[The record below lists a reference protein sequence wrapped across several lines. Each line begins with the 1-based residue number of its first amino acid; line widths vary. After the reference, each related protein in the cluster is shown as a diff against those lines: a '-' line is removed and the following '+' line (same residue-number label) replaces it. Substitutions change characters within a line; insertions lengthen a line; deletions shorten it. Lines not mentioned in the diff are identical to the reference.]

1 MYARNL
7 PVKGVDKSYLTTHAH
22 GRFLALHHTSHT
34 THIHVDSYTAPNA
47 TQRTLMEHLAAA
59 AAAAAAVAVVP
70 APPAPHDDR
79 STRLSTE
86 QRWTIVALDKE
97 NWSDC
102 RIARRVGC
110 HRVTVREVL
119 LRYAATGSPGSGSRS
134 GRPRVTTEN
143 DDLDIAVTARIERFT
158 TPRRIRRQLQLDVSP
173 RTVDRRLQE
182 AGLFGRVAQHKRDF
196 TPAQVQKRF
205 AFADGYKDN
214 SVDWWSKVLFS
225 DEKCF
230 YGKGFCGQTWV
241 RREIGTALAPENC
254 VHQTAHP
261 VKVNVWAC
269 FCAGGQ
275 GYIYIFN
282 ENLDAP
288 LMRRILDA
296 NLIPSARLHF
306 ASDPPEQWFLLHD
319 NDKKF
324 HSRLVQE
331 LLHRNGVT
339 CLDFPSYSPDLNPI
353 ENLWATLAREVEKK
367 QCDSIEE
374 LQDAI
379 EEAWKT
385 VDQEHM
391 RKLAASMPQRCAAV
405 IAANGWHTKY

>member
-1 MYARNL
+1 ME
-7 PVKGVDKSYLTTHAH
+7 
-22 GRFLALHHTSHT
+22 AL
-34 THIHVDSYTAPNA
+34 I
-47 TQRTLMEHLAAA
+47 AAA
-59 AAAAAAVAVVP
+59 AAIAPIPAAA
-70 APPAPHDDR
+70 PPLC
-79 STRLSTE
+79 SRLSTE
-86 QRWTIVALDKE
+86 ERWAIVALHKDGRS
-97 NWSDC
+97 NSY
-102 RIARRVGC
+102 IARRVQC
-110 HRVTVREVL
+110 KRHTVAHVL
-119 LRYAATGSPGSGSRS
+119 LRYGATGTPGSGSRS
-134 GRPRVTTEN
+134 GRPRATTEN
-143 DDLDIAVTARIERFT
+143 DDIDIALTARVERFT
-158 TPRRIRRQLQLDVSP
+158 TPRRIKRQLQLDVST
-173 RTVDRRLQE
+173 RTIDRRLQE
-182 AGLFGRVAQHKRDF
+182 AGLFGRVAQHKRDY

-205 AFADGYKDN
+205 AFADGYKDK
-214 SVDWWSKVLFS
+214 DTAWWSKVLFS
-225 DEKCF
+225 DEKWF

-241 RREIGTALAPENC
+241 RREVGTALAPENC
-254 VHQTAHP
+254 VHKTAHP

-282 ENLDAP
+282 ENLDAA
-288 LMRRILDA
+288 LMKRILDE
-296 NLIPSARLHF
+296 NLVPSAHLHF

-324 HSRLVQE
+324 HSRIVQE
-331 LLHRNGVT
+331 LLHRKGVS

-391 RKLAASMPQRCAAV
+391 RNLAASMPQRCAAV

>member
-1 MYARNL
+1 M
-7 PVKGVDKSYLTTHAH
+7 D
-22 GRFLALHHTSHT
+22 AL
-34 THIHVDSYTAPNA
+34 
-47 TQRTLMEHLAAA
+47 
-59 AAAAAAVAVVP
+59 AAAAAAVAPVPEVVVP
-70 APPAPHDDR
+70 PLC
-79 STRLSTE
+79 SRLSTE
-86 QRWTIVALDKE
+86 ERWTVVALHKDGRS
-97 NWSDC
+97 NSY
-102 RIARRVGC
+102 IARRVPC
-110 HRVTVREVL
+110 HRDTVAHIL
-119 LRYAATGSPGSGSRS
+119 LRYGVTGVPGSGSRS
-134 GRPRVTTEN
+134 GRPRATTE
-143 DDLDIAVTARIERFT
+143 DEDIDIALTARVERFT
-158 TPRRIRRQLQLDVSP
+158 SPRRIRRQLQLDVSP
-173 RTVDRRLQE
+173 RTIDRRLRE
-182 AGLFGRVAQHKRDF
+182 AGLFGRVAQHKRDY
-196 TPAQVQKRF
+196 TAAQVQQRF
-205 AFADGYKDN
+205 AFADGYKDKT
-214 SVDWWSKVLFS
+214 VEWWSKVLFS

-241 RREIGTALAPENC
+241 RREVGTALAPENC

-282 ENLDAP
+282 ENLDAA

-353 ENLWATLAREVEKK
+353 ENLWATLAREVEKN

>member
-1 MYARNL
+1 M
-7 PVKGVDKSYLTTHAH
+7 
-22 GRFLALHHTSHT
+22 
-34 THIHVDSYTAPNA
+34 
-47 TQRTLMEHLAAA
+47 
-59 AAAAAAVAVVP
+59 
-70 APPAPHDDR
+70 
-79 STRLSTE
+79 
-86 QRWTIVALDKE
+86 
-97 NWSDC
+97 
-102 RIARRVGC
+102 
-110 HRVTVREVL
+110 
-119 LRYAATGSPGSGSRS
+119 
-134 GRPRVTTEN
+134 
-143 DDLDIAVTARIERFT
+143 
-158 TPRRIRRQLQLDVSP
+158 
-173 RTVDRRLQE
+173 
-182 AGLFGRVAQHKRDF
+182 
-196 TPAQVQKRF
+196 
-205 AFADGYKDN
+205 
-214 SVDWWSKVLFS
+214 
-225 DEKCF
+225 
-230 YGKGFCGQTWV
+230 
-241 RREIGTALAPENC
+241 RREIGTALEPENC

-282 ENLDAP
+282 ENLDAA
-288 LMRRILDA
+288 LMKRILDE
-296 NLIPSARLHF
+296 NLVPSARLHF

-331 LLHRNGVT
+331 LLHRKGVS

-367 QCDSIEE
+367 QCDSIDE

-405 IAANGWHTKY
+405 IVANGWHTKY